1 MTADGAGAPKV
12 VILAGGR
19 GTRIGEET
27 YLRPKPMIEVGG
39 RPILWHIMKIY
50 SSYGLND
57 FIICLGYKG
66 EVIKEYFMNYR
77 MHRSDVTVDLA
88 GDHVEFAS
96 SKVEP
101 WKVSLVDTGEHTMT
115 GGRVKRIAHLLPP
128 GQPFFLT
135 YGDGVGN
142 VDVAAE
148 LAYHRSHG
156 RRATVTVVRP
166 PARYG
171 NAQVSDGNVVRFTEK
186 AQADAGQISGGFFV
200 LEPDV
205 TDLIVDDTT
214 TFEAEPLESLAD
226 QGQLAAWEHDG
237 FWHPMDTMR
246 DRDQLEQLWADG
258 QARWKV
264 WDD

>member
-1 MTADGAGAPKV
+1 MTAGSAGSPKV

-19 GTRIGEET
+19 GTRIGEES

-50 SSYGLND
+50 SHYGLHD
-57 FIICLGYKG
+57 FIVCLGYKG

-77 MHRSDVTVDLA
+77 MHRSDITVDLV
-88 GDHVEFAS
+88 GDHVEFSS

-101 WKVSLVDTGEHTMT
+101 WRITLVDTGERTMT
-115 GGRVKRIAHLLPP
+115 GGRVKRIAHLLPS
-128 GQPFFLT
+128 GEPFCLT

-142 VDVAAE
+142 VDVTGE
-148 LAYHRSHG
+148 LDFHRSHG
-156 RRATVTVVRP
+156 RVATMTVVRP

-171 NAQVSDGNVVRFTEK
+171 NARIADGRVVQFTEK

-200 LEPDV
+200 LQPEV
-205 TDLIVDDTT
+205 MDLIDGDST
-214 TFEAEPLESLAD
+214 TFEAEPLEQLAER
-226 QGQLAAWEHDG
+226 GQLVAWEHDG

-246 DRDQLEQLWADG
+246 DRDQLEQLWASG
-258 QARWKV
+258 EARWKV